1 MVKRSLISI
10 LSILFVLGVLLAGCS
25 TPKALPGGPGAEWNL
40 VVIGDSSMWVHGE
53 AYARQIEKDLGVKVV
68 VDDFALPSLSASSVR
83 EVLETG
89 KSPNAR
95 LEQLPDAIR
104 EAEVVVMFVNPIDSI
119 NPEKPLNLDGCFG
132 SQPPGECS
140 PESFA
145 NYTEDLKVIWAKIL
159 ELRKGK
165 ATILRATD
173 IYNPLVRY
181 WNKAGVFAEC
191 DVCWS
196 NMSAANRQAAE
207 AYNIPFA
214 SRYDLL
220 NGAAHS
226 EDPVEKGYIRAD
238 GEHPTALMGE
248 ETARLLAKL
257 GYEPV
262 QPSK

>member
-1 MVKRSLISI
+1 MVKRSFVSI
-10 LSILFVLGVLLAGCS
+10 LSILIVLGVLVAGCS
-25 TPKALPGGPGAEWNL
+25 APEALPSGPGEEWNL
-40 VVIGDSSMWVHGE
+40 VVIGDSSMWEHGE
-53 AYARQIEKDLGVKVV
+53 AYARQIEKDMGVKVV
-68 VDDFALPSLSASSVR
+68 VDDFALPALRASSVR

-89 KSPNAR
+89 KSPNSR
-95 LEQLPDAIR
+95 LEKLPDAVR
-104 EAEVVVMFVNPIDSI
+104 EAEVVIMFVNPVGSV
-119 NPEKPLNLDGCFG
+119 NPEKPLSFDGCFG
-132 SQPPGECS
+132 SQPPEECS

-145 NYTEDLKVIWAKIL
+145 NYTEDLKAIWAKII

-173 IYNPLVRY
+173 FYNPLVRY

-191 DVCWS
+191 DICWT

-226 EDPVEKGYIRAD
+226 EDPVEKGYIRSD
-238 GEHPTALMGE
+238 GEHPTPLMGE
-248 ETARLLAKL
+248 ETAGLLAKL

-262 QPSK
+262 QPPR